1 MSNKLKVFQVLFVL
15 ICITILGAWIVGE
28 VRLAYTKEHTVP
40 PGYVIET
47 DGVKFRCRELAHGF
61 KGTSF
66 RYYDAAVQEA
76 QVWYQMDDTQ
86 RPWRPVTNN

>member
-1 MSNKLKVFQVLFVL
+1 MSNKFKVFQVLFVL

-47 DGVKFRCRELAHGF
+47 DGVKFRCR
-61 KGTSF
+61 
-66 RYYDAAVQEA
+66 
-76 QVWYQMDDTQ
+76 
-86 RPWRPVTNN
+86 